1 MMLFPTFLQIFYFLF
16 FMNCFYKQNKSK
28 HLSFFLLLGTTILLY
43 FCNYKGISILGKV
56 VLLLSLFLYTI
67 YIFDGSIKKKLQT
80 LLLGIFVISSS
91 EFIAVSICNVF
102 EISINLKNIQLIVF
116 LTLLTQMLNYLIG
129 GSIINLFC
137 DIKYFRNIF
146 YLSYPFILI
155 IFFLFSIDFRIFVSN
170 KIPFIFVLFI
180 LFTFVCI
187 ITVSNM
193 SSEIKKMDTMKKIE
207 KLKIEEEFLIS
218 KYEFLD
224 ENYHRN
230 FKYFHELLHCFN
242 ELTNWARDGK
252 YNEIINRID
261 SMSKQTFK
269 LFSEIYSN
277 SPILSSLIMEYKD
290 VIDDRDIVII
300 PTIKNERMTTLSLL
314 DETNMFRFLFEH
326 TFNIYSKDYLGNK
339 MILIKSDMIGQQRI
353 VTFSFTSNVENEE
366 NLNKLISNVKQYTK
380 RVKAEYID
388 KLEITE
394 IILIF

>member
-1 MMLFPTFLQIFYFLF
+1 MLFR
-16 FMNCFYKQNKSK
+16 S
-28 HLSFFLLLGTTILLY
+28 
-43 FCNYKGISILGKV
+43 
-56 VLLLSLFLYTI
+56 
-67 YIFDGSIKKKLQT
+67 
-80 LLLGIFVISSS
+80 
-91 EFIAVSICNVF
+91 
-102 EISINLKNIQLIVF
+102 
-116 LTLLTQMLNYLIG
+116 
-129 GSIINLFC
+129 
-137 DIKYFRNIF
+137 
-146 YLSYPFILI
+146 
-155 IFFLFSIDFRIFVSN
+155 
-170 KIPFIFVLFI
+170 
-180 LFTFVCI
+180 
-187 ITVSNM
+187 
-193 SSEIKKMDTMKKIE
+193 
-207 KLKIEEEFLIS
+207 
-218 KYEFLD
+218 
-224 ENYHRN
+224 
-230 FKYFHELLHCFN
+230 CFN